1 MLVNTAVIDIDIL
14 RWVLVGL
21 AIPLIVVFVRH
32 TIKRARALEARIDE
46 YHEAQEAQKQQPGPI
61 DPYAG
66 MGEVFGEG
74 APPEDEEREK
84 KE

>member
-1 MLVNTAVIDIDIL
+1 MLVNVAVVDTEIL

-32 TIKRARALEARIDE
+32 TIRRARALDERIDE
-46 YHEAQEAQKQQPGPI
+46 YHEAQEAEKQQAGPI

-66 MGEVFGEG
+66 MGEVFGAG
-74 APPEDEEREK
+74 APPKDEEREE